1 MQWLKVHPKFL
12 TNSLYVM
19 GDSYSGITVPILV
32 QKISDGNLNKWQ
44 PPKNFFI
51 LNSYLILQ
59 PKITKGP
66 NKWFWWLM
74 EHKKT
79 FKDGNWLCHF
89 VAGNE
94 VGQEP
99 RMNLK
104 VQVQAH

>member
-1 MQWLKVHPKFL
+1 
-12 TNSLYVM
+12 
-19 GDSYSGITVPILV
+19 
-32 QKISDGNLNKWQ
+32 
-44 PPKNFFI
+44 
-51 LNSYLILQ
+51 
-59 PKITKGP
+59 
-66 NKWFWWLM
+66 M

-79 FKDGNWLCHF
+79 FQDGNWLCHF